1 MIDIDRILLQVS
13 VWIIPLLIAIP
24 LHEAAHAWVAN
35 KFGDDTALRVGRMS
49 LNPLKHIDPL
59 GTLIMPGLLILFGAP
74 FIFGYAKP
82 VPINFAKL
90 KKPKIHLMLVALAG
104 PVANF
109 LLAILG
115 AIFLLIIGEP
125 LSGFSE
131 WLVITSY
138 IFVHLNIILGVFNLL
153 PVLPLDGGR
162 ILVGL
167 LPSKISILYSAT
179 ERYGLLLLLGLIFV
193 LPIIGNQVGITL
205 SPITWIVIPIVNW
218 LESSLI
224 YLIGLLF

>member
-1 MIDIDRILLQVS
+1 
-13 VWIIPLLIAIP
+13 
-24 LHEAAHAWVAN
+24 
-35 KFGDDTALRVGRMS
+35 MS

-125 LSGFSE
+125 SSCFSE

-162 ILVGL
+162 ILAGL

-205 SPITWIVIPIVNW
+205 SPITWIVIPIVN
-218 LESSLI
+218 LSLI
-224 YLIGLLF
+224 HI